1 MTENAHKF
9 LQPPGWPTAKGY
21 SHGIVASGRTVYV
34 AGMVGWNQEERF
46 ETDDFAGQFRQV
58 LLNIVDVLKEADA
71 EPEHI
76 VRMTWFIGDKR
87 EYLSALKSIGE
98 AYREIIGRHYPVM
111 AVIEVSG
118 FIEDGA
124 KLEIETT
131 AVIPDTGPD
140 TDIVESTP

>member
-1 MTENAHKF
+1 MAQSPHEF
-9 LQPPGWPTAKGY
+9 LQPAGWPTAKGY
-21 SHGIVASGRTVYV
+21 SNGIVASGRTVYV
-34 AGMVGWNQEERF
+34 AGIVGLNEKERF

-58 LLNIVDVLKEADA
+58 LLNIVTVLKEAGA

-76 VRMTWFIGDKR
+76 VRMTWFIGDKQ
-87 EYLSALKSIGE
+87 EYLSALKKIGE

-111 AVIEVSG
+111 AVIEVAG

-131 AVIPDTGPD
+131 AVIPDAP
-140 TDIVESTP
+140 

>member
-1 MTENAHKF
+1 MAQSPHKV
-9 LQPPGWPTAKGY
+9 LQPAGWPTAKGY
-21 SHGIVASGRTVYV
+21 SNGIVASGRTVYV
-34 AGMVGWNQEERF
+34 AGIVGWNEKERF

-58 LLNIVDVLKEADA
+58 LLNIVAVLKEAGA

-76 VRMTWFIGDKR
+76 VRMTWFIGDKQ
-87 EYLSALKSIGE
+87 EYLSALKKIGE

-111 AVIEVSG
+111 AVIEVAG

-131 AVIPDTGPD
+131 AVIPDAP
-140 TDIVESTP
+140 

>member
-1 MTENAHKF
+1 MAKSPHKF

-21 SHGIVASGRTVYV
+21 SNGIVASGRTVYV
-34 AGMVGWNQEERF
+34 AGIVGWNEMEIF
-46 ETDDFAGQFRQV
+46 EADDFAGQFRQV
-58 LLNIVDVLKEADA
+58 LLNIVAILKEADA

-76 VRMTWFIGDKR
+76 VRMTWFIGDKQ

-98 AYREIIGRHYPVM
+98 AYREIIGRHFPVM

-118 FIEDGA
+118 FIEEGA

-131 AVIPDTGPD
+131 AVIPDAA
-140 TDIVESTP
+140 